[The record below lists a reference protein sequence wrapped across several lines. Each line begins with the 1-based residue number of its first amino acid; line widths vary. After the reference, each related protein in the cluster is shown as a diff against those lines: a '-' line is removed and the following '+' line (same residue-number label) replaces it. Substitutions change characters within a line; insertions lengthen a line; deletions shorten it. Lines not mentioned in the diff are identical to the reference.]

1 MDGLGEDPFLLGD
14 FAYFAYFQG
23 LFLAVCFK
31 GGQHGSPNI
40 LGPQTPFE
48 SFLGTNRLMWQHQQ
62 SRDILASRHRLS
74 RWTAPRSAS
83 TFPKD
88 QKNSWCCPRWSV
100 GHPNRIPSFYG
111 NGMCIYVVIYLFT
124 VLFTYV
130 GYLTLRQYLA
140 KCRSKYTIFMGP
152 FGHGRRTFF
161 GLQGFH
167 PASFGNL
174 SAAQKPVTNGLI
186 HNSNPYKWPYNE
198 WAPGFFSPYL

>member
-1 MDGLGEDPFLLGD
+1 MS
-14 FAYFAYFQG
+14 A
-23 LFLAVCFK
+23 K
-31 GGQHGSPNI
+31 GYPWHHVIGSPGERRLALHPHFQRTKRTHDVA
-40 LGPQTPFE
+40 LG
-48 SFLGTNRLMWQHQQ
+48 GRW
-62 SRDILASRHRLS
+62 DI
-74 RWTAPRSAS
+74 
-83 TFPKD
+83 
-88 QKNSWCCPRWSV
+88 
-100 GHPNRIPSFYG
+100 PNRIPFFYG
-111 NGMCIYVVIYLFT
+111 NGICIYVVIYLFT

-174 SAAQKPVTNGLI
+174 SAAQKPVTNRLI
-186 HNSNPYKWPYNE
+186 YNSNPYKLPYNK